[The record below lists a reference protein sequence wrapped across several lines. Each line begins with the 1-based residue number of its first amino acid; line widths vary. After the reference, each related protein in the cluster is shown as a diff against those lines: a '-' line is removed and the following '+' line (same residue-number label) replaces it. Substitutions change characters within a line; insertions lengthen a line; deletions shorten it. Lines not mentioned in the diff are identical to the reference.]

1 MTEVES
7 RPRAAG
13 TSVPRLSRT
22 RLTAMRVDE
31 LRRLA
36 VSLGIGNTS
45 TMRKGILVDAIDEQY
60 DNTTD
65 TEAPAAEQTAAEEH
79 AVTDGTRSAGAD
91 ASEATRRPSRWRSS
105 PRR

>member
-1 MTEVES
+1 MTEVEP

-13 TSVPRLSRT
+13 TPVPRLSRT

-65 TEAPAAEQTAAEEH
+65 EAEAPVAETTSEEQAPAEVLPETVLSLIH
-79 AVTDGTRSAGAD
+79 I
-91 ASEATRRPSRWRSS
+91 
-105 PRR
+105 